1 MSKEANDNAEMLI
14 RLSDRGVKLA
24 VIAGTSSAL
33 KGSGKLPEFENMGS
47 IPIYR
52 LYKDL
57 YEMFMFP
64 RKKLDELLEIA
75 DKFKPDLIFCS
86 QELNM
91 RLALAIQSKIN
102 KPIVLLVEDAG
113 RISKGEFYNSI
124 KMKAIFR
131 YFGIPTSGP
140 SFWSWLCEKS
150 AALITCHPRDA
161 LSLTKLSLHNK
172 PVFYLPWPSFVLE
185 GEESTEKE
193 NNTGIYVGSLYPF
206 KNTQE
211 FETTIPLILEK
222 TDTQKFTIIGPGPHQ
237 PIVKK
242 LEGKYC
248 EKITYYDHMPRS
260 KALKLISSC
269 YFAYSPVKV
278 GGWGFIGDCWS
289 VKTPV
294 VMTHNDDYIVNNT
307 NALVSADC
315 EGLTENINRLYKDTS
330 LYKKLQSN
338 GYMEY
343 ENRKATIVGDKL
355 HSIFIQALNSQ

>member
-1 MSKEANDNAEMLI
+1 
-14 RLSDRGVKLA
+14 
-24 VIAGTSSAL
+24 
-33 KGSGKLPEFENMGS
+33 MGN

-52 LYKDL
+52 FYKDL

-64 RKKLDELLEIA
+64 NKKIDKVLEVA
-75 DKFKPDLIFCS
+75 DKLKPDLIFCS
-86 QELNM
+86 QELNI

-124 KMKAIFR
+124 KMKALFR

-140 SFWSWLCEKS
+140 SFWSWLSEKS
-150 AALITCHPRDA
+150 ATLITCHPRDE

-172 PVFYLPWPSFVLE
+172 PVFYLPWPSFVNE
-185 GEESTEKE
+185 DEYSTEKE
-193 NNTGIYVGSLYPF
+193 DNTGIYVGSLYPF

-222 TDTQKFTIIGPGPHQ
+222 TPTKKFTIIGPGPHQ

-242 LEGKYC
+242 LEAKYG
-248 EKITYYDHMPRS
+248 EKIAYYDNMPRS
-260 KALKLISSC
+260 KTLKLISSC
-269 YFAYSPVKV
+269 SFAYSPVKV

-289 VKTPV
+289 VRTPI
-294 VMTHNDDYIVNNT
+294 VMTHNDDYMVNNT
-307 NALVSADC
+307 NGLVSDDFK
-315 EGLTENINRLYKDTS
+315 GLIENINRLYEDNS

-343 ENRKATIVGDKL
+343 ENRKATLVGDKL
-355 HSIFIQALNSQ
+355 YSILIQALNSQ